1 MSRHAARLACALV
14 LASGG
19 LASAFAVSL
28 RAQDALAGAT
38 TTEATTTG
46 SATTAPTVT
55 SQAPEV
61 LAVSGH
67 GWGHGLGLSQWG
79 AYGYALHGLSFSRIL
94 AHYYPGTTLGPAPA
108 HAVRVLLA
116 SSKRVT
122 LGSTGTWRAVDAT
135 GAVVQL
141 GPTTLTLTPTSRLQ
155 GQAVTLPLTFSSAA
169 PIAVDGKPYRGR
181 IVVSLAG
188 KALQAVDLVALEN
201 YLKGVVPAE
210 MPFDWPPA
218 ALEAQA
224 VAARSYALANLVQ
237 GRTFDLYDDSR
248 SQVYGGIDAE
258 TPSTSA
264 AVDATK
270 GQVVLFQGA
279 VADTLFFSTS
289 GGRTASAA
297 EMLGTPVPY
306 LVSVADPYDAAS
318 PFHDWGPVLFDM
330 TMLAKKLKM
339 APTVDDVDVTTG
351 PSGRV
356 QTVTVVGAN
365 ESEASFTGAQV
376 RAALGL
382 RSTWFAPT
390 LLSLTPSRAAITYGG
405 AISLAGFVRGAAD
418 ASLEAKSYGGDWTAG
433 APLAL
438 AADGT
443 FQALVSPRLRTS
455 YRLAVG
461 AVRAG
466 LTAVG
471 VAPRIAAT
479 IASEGAQGSTKP
491 AGASAAVQLQ
501 RSDGTAWTTV
511 SSTVTDAAGA
521 FTFGGPLA
529 PGDYR
534 IRCAPGGGLQPGL
547 STVVTV
553 S

>member
-19 LASAFAVSL
+19 LASALAVSL
-28 RAQDALAGAT
+28 RAQNALAGLAT
-38 TTEATTTG
+38 TSAT
-46 SATTAPTVT
+46 TTAPTVT

-79 AYGYALHGLSFSRIL
+79 AYGYALHGLGFSRIL
-94 AHYYPGTTLGPAPA
+94 AHYYPRTTLGPAPT

-122 LGSTGTWRAVDAT
+122 LASTGTWRAVDAS

-141 GPTTLTLTPTSRLQ
+141 GAAPLTLTPSSKLQ
-155 GQAVTLPLTFSSAA
+155 GQAVTLPVTFTSAT
-169 PIAVDGKPYRGR
+169 PIAVNGKPYRGR
-181 IVVSLAG
+181 IVVSLDG
-188 KALQAVDLVALEN
+188 KALQTVDLVALEN

-270 GQVVLFQGA
+270 GQVVLYQGA

-297 EMLGTPVPY
+297 ELLGTPVPY
-306 LVSVADPYDAAS
+306 LVSVPDPYDTAS

-330 TMLAKKLKM
+330 ATVAKKMKM
-339 APTVDDVDVTTG
+339 ASAVDDVEVTAG

-376 RAALGL
+376 RTALGL

-390 LLSLTPSRAAITYGG
+390 LLSLTPTRAATVYGG
-405 AISLAGFVRGAAD
+405 AISLTGFVRGATD
-418 ASLEAKSYGGDWTAG
+418 ASLEAKLYGGDWTAVG
-433 APLAL
+433 PLEL
-438 AADGT
+438 ATDGT
-443 FQALVSPRLRTS
+443 FQTLVSPRLLTS

-461 AVRAG
+461 DVRAG
-466 LTAVG
+466 LTTVG
-471 VAPRIAAT
+471 VTPRIAAT
-479 IASEGAQGSTKP
+479 IASAGAQGSVRP
-491 AGASAAVQLQ
+491 AGSSAAIQLQ
-501 RSDGTAWTTV
+501 RSDGTTWTTV
-511 SSTVTDAAGA
+511 SSTVTDAVGA
-521 FTFGGPLA
+521 FSFGGPLA

-547 STVVTV
+547 SAVVTV
-553 S
+553 P

>member
-19 LASAFAVSL
+19 LASALAVSL
-28 RAQDALAGAT
+28 GAQNALAGAT
-38 TTEATTTG
+38 TTEA
-46 SATTAPTVT
+46 ATTAPTVT
-55 SQAPEV
+55 NQAPEV

-79 AYGYALHGLSFSRIL
+79 AYGYALHGFSFGRIL

-108 HAVRVLLA
+108 HAVRVLLT
-116 SSKRVT
+116 SSKRVL
-122 LGSTGTWRAVDAT
+122 LGSPVAWRAVDAT

-141 GPTTLTLTPTSRLQ
+141 NPASLTLTSTPKLK
-155 GQAVTLPLTFSSAA
+155 GQAVTLPVTFTSAA
-169 PIAVDGKPYRGR
+169 PIAVNGKPYRGH
-181 IVVSLAG
+181 IVVSLDG
-188 KALQAVDLVALEN
+188 KALQVVDVVALEN

-237 GRTFDLYDDSR
+237 GRAFDLYADSR

-258 TPSTSA
+258 TSSTSA

-297 EMLGTPVPY
+297 ELLGTPVPY
-306 LVSVADPYDAAS
+306 LVSVADPYDTAS

-330 TMLAKKLKM
+330 ATLAKKLKM
-339 APTVDDVDVTTG
+339 APTVTDMEVTTG

-356 QTVTVVGAN
+356 QTVTVVGAD

-390 LLSLTPSRAAITYGG
+390 LLSLAPPRAAITYGG
-405 AISLAGFVRGAAD
+405 SVSLTGFVRGATD
-418 ASLEAKSYGGDWTAG
+418 VSLEAKTYGGDWTAAG
-433 APLAL
+433 PLEL
-438 AADGT
+438 AADGA
-443 FQALVSPRLRTS
+443 FQVLVSPRARTS
-455 YRLAVG
+455 YRLA
-461 AVRAG
+461 AASVRAG

-471 VAPRIAAT
+471 VAPRITAT
-479 IASEGAQGSTKP
+479 IASAGAQGSTKP

-521 FTFGGPLA
+521 FSFGGPLT

-534 IRCAPGGGLQPGL
+534 VRCAPGGGLQPGL
-547 STVVTV
+547 STTVTV
-553 S
+553 P

>member
-19 LASAFAVSL
+19 LASALAVSL
-28 RAQDALAGAT
+28 RAQDALAGGSTTAAT
-38 TTEATTTG
+38 
-46 SATTAPTVT
+46 TTAPTVT
-55 SQAPEV
+55 DEAAEV

-79 AYGYALHGLSFSRIL
+79 AYGYALHGFSFGRIL

-116 SSKRVT
+116 TSKRVS
-122 LGSTGTWRAVDAT
+122 LGSTGAWRAVDAT

-141 GPTTLTLTPTSRLQ
+141 DPASVTLTPTSKLQ
-155 GQAVTLPLTFSSAA
+155 GQAVTLPVTFTSAA
-169 PIAVDGKPYRGR
+169 PIAVNGKPYRGR
-181 IVVSLAG
+181 IVVTLDG
-188 KALQAVDLVALEN
+188 KALQAIDVVALEN
-201 YLKGVVPAE
+201 YLKGVVPSE

-237 GRTFDLYDDSR
+237 GRTFDLYADSR
-248 SQVYGGIDAE
+248 SQVYGGLDAE

-270 GQVVLFQGA
+270 GQVVLFRGA

-297 EMLGTPVPY
+297 ELLGTPVSY
-306 LVSVADPYDAAS
+306 LVSVADPYDTAS
-318 PFHDWGPVLFDM
+318 PLHDWGPVLFDM
-330 TMLAKKLKM
+330 ATLAKKLKM
-339 APTVDDVDVTTG
+339 APAVADMEVTTG

-356 QTVTVVGAN
+356 QTVKVVGAD

-390 LLSLTPSRAAITYGG
+390 LLSLTPPRAAITYGG
-405 AISLAGFVRGAAD
+405 SVPLTGFVRGTTD
-418 ASLEAKSYGGDWTAG
+418 ASLEAKSYGGDWTAAG
-433 APLAL
+433 PLEL
-438 AADGT
+438 TADGS
-443 FQALVSPRLRTS
+443 FQVFVSPRSRTS
-455 YRLAVG
+455 YRLAAG

-466 LTAVG
+466 LSAVS
-471 VAPRIAAT
+471 VTPRIAAT
-479 IASEGAQGSTKP
+479 IASAGAQGSTKP
-491 AGASAAVQLQ
+491 AGAPAAVQLQ
-501 RSDGTAWTTV
+501 RSDRTAWTTV
-511 SSTVTDAAGA
+511 SSTITDAAGA
-521 FTFGGPLA
+521 FSFGGPLA

-534 IRCAPGGGLQPGL
+534 IRCAPGGGLQPGF

-553 S
+553 P

>member
-19 LASAFAVSL
+19 LASALAVSL
-28 RAQDALAGAT
+28 RAQNALAGET
-38 TTEATTTG
+38 
-46 SATTAPTVT
+46 ATTASPTVT
-55 SQAPEV
+55 NEADEV

-79 AYGYALHGLSFSRIL
+79 AYGYALHGLSFTWIL

-116 SSKRVT
+116 RSKRVS
-122 LGSTGTWRAVDAT
+122 LGSTAAWRAVDAA

-141 GPTTLTLTPTSRLQ
+141 APGSVRLTPSAKLQ
-155 GQAVTLPLTFSSAA
+155 GRAVTLPVTFTSSA
-169 PIAVDGKPYRGR
+169 PIAVSGKPYRGR
-181 IVVSLAG
+181 IVVSLDG
-188 KALQAVDLVALEN
+188 KALQAVDVVGLEN
-201 YLKGVVPAE
+201 YLKGVVPSE
-210 MPFDWPPA
+210 MPFEWPSA

-237 GRTFDLYDDSR
+237 GGTFDLYADSR
-248 SQVYGGIDAE
+248 SQVYGGIAVE
-258 TPSTSA
+258 TPATSA

-270 GQVVLFQGA
+270 GQVLLFQGT

-297 EMLGTPVPY
+297 ELLGTPVPY
-306 LVSVADPYDAAS
+306 LVSVPDPYDTTS

-330 TMLAKKLKM
+330 ATVAKKLK
-339 APTVDDVDVTTG
+339 VTPAVSEMEVASG

-356 QTVTVVGAN
+356 QTVTVVGADG
-365 ESEASFTGAQV
+365 SQASFTGSQV

-390 LLSLTPSRAAITYGG
+390 LLSLTPPRAAIIYGG
-405 AISLAGFVRGAAD
+405 AVSLTGFVRGTPA
-418 ASLEAKSYGGDWTAG
+418 ASLEAKPYGGDWAAAG
-433 APLAL
+433 PLQL
-438 AADGT
+438 AADGG
-443 FQALVSPRLRTS
+443 FQVLVSPKARTS
-455 YRLAVG
+455 YRLAAG

-471 VAPRIAAT
+471 VVARVAAT
-479 IASEGAQGSTKP
+479 IASAGAQGSAKP
-491 AGASAAVQLQ
+491 STSSVAVQLQ
-501 RSDGTAWTTV
+501 RSDGTGWTTV

-521 FTFGGPLA
+521 FSFTGPLA

-534 IRCAPGGGLQPGL
+534 VRCAPGGGLRPGL
-547 STVVTV
+547 STVTTV
-553 S
+553 P

>member
-19 LASAFAVSL
+19 LALALAVSP
-28 RAQDALAGAT
+28 RAQDALAGAST
-38 TTEATTTG
+38 TAAT
-46 SATTAPTVT
+46 TTAPTVT
-55 SQAPEV
+55 SEAAEV

-79 AYGYALHGLSFSRIL
+79 AYGYALHGFSFGRIL
-94 AHYYPGTTLGPAPA
+94 AHYYPGTTLGPAAA
-108 HAVRVLLA
+108 HAVRVLVT
-116 SSKRVT
+116 SSKRVS
-122 LGSTGTWRAVDAT
+122 LEPTGAWRAVDAT

-141 GPTTLTLTPTSRLQ
+141 DPSSLTLTPTSKLQ
-155 GQAVTLPLTFSSAA
+155 GRAVTLPVTFTSAG
-169 PIAVDGKPYRGR
+169 PIAVNGKPYRGR
-181 IVVSLAG
+181 IVVSLDG
-188 KALQAVDLVALEN
+188 KALQAIDVVALEN
-201 YLKGVVPAE
+201 YLKGVVPSE

-237 GRTFDLYDDSR
+237 GRTFDLYADSR
-248 SQVYGGIDAE
+248 SQVYGGLDAE

-297 EMLGTPVPY
+297 ELLGTPVSY
-306 LVSVADPYDAAS
+306 LVSVADPYDTAS

-330 TMLAKKLKM
+330 AMLAKKLKM
-339 APTVDDVDVTTG
+339 APAVTDMEVTTG

-356 QTVTVVGAN
+356 QTVKVVGAD
-365 ESEASFTGAQV
+365 ELDASFTGAQV

-390 LLSLTPSRAAITYGG
+390 LLSLTPPRAAITYGG
-405 AISLAGFVRGAAD
+405 SVSLTGFVRGTTD
-418 ASLEAKSYGGDWTAG
+418 ASLEAKSYGADWTAAG
-433 APLAL
+433 PLEL
-438 AADGT
+438 AADGS
-443 FQALVSPRLRTS
+443 FQVFVSPRSRTS
-455 YRLAVG
+455 YRLAAG

-466 LTAVG
+466 LTAVS

-479 IASEGAQGSTKP
+479 IASAGAQGATRP

-511 SSTVTDAAGA
+511 SSTITDAAGA
-521 FTFGGPLA
+521 FSFGGPLA

-534 IRCAPGGGLQPGL
+534 IRCAPGGGLQPGF

-553 S
+553 P